1 MLEDFRKHIR
11 LKDNSSILVRPLSP
25 RDEKCL
31 LSFFSQIPDNEKWFL
46 RDETANPEALSSWVT
61 RLNYDKIFPLVA
73 INESDNSIA
82 ANIQLHRPE
91 AECLRHI
98 GHIRIMVHPD
108 YRRKSLGP
116 LMMQNLVQI
125 AMNLGVE
132 KLAAELVTEVQ
143 EAAIKAATRLDFKE
157 QARLRGYVK
166 GRDGEYH
173 DLIIMVKTLQDDW
186 DDF

>member
-1 MLEDFRKHIR
+1 
-11 LKDNSSILVRPLSP
+11 
-25 RDEKCL
+25 
-31 LSFFSQIPDNEKWFL
+31 
-46 RDETANPEALSSWVT
+46 
-61 RLNYDKIFPLVA
+61 
-73 INESDNSIA
+73 
-82 ANIQLHRPE
+82 
-91 AECLRHI
+91 
-98 GHIRIMVHPD
+98 
-108 YRRKSLGP
+108 
-116 LMMQNLVQI
+116 MMQNLVQI

-157 QARLRGYVK
+157 QARLKGYVK